1 VGIESMANFPKI
13 ESVILINSSMEVLE
27 PDKYKCII
35 HKAFV
40 KLSVSPF
47 VCLIE
52 SNQYFKHAQSF
63 FLGFTRGTIETPL
76 FKKFFHDIPINI
88 PKKELIVDCEIGLSR
103 LLTQKGIP
111 LNPLFKIV
119 TRKKLMV
126 LTRYLLNVLIHH
138 PRTLRISKQFLS
150 DFSPSHYAFDLLLK
164 EAGVIKQ
171 EIIWKNRRR
180 LSHRKIEKIK
190 KKYLIV

>member
-1 VGIESMANFPKI
+1 
-13 ESVILINSSMEVLE
+13 MEVLE

-35 HKAFV
+35 HEAFV
-40 KLSVSPF
+40 ELSASSF

-63 FLGFTRGTIETPL
+63 FLGFTRSAIDTPL
-76 FKKFFHDIPINI
+76 FKKFFDNIPINI

-103 LLTQKGIP
+103 LLIQKGIP
-111 LNPLFKIV
+111 LNPLFKLG

-138 PRTLRISKQFLS
+138 PRTFRLSRQFLS

-164 EAGVIKQ
+164 EVGVIKQ
-171 EIIWKNRRR
+171 EIIWKNRRK
-180 LSHRKIEKIK
+180 LSHRKIKKIK
-190 KKYLIV
+190 KEYLIV